1 MLNSRGTRSPM
12 PGEWRKG
19 EEGECSLSEE
29 LFHVGISLAT
39 YTILAMMGSK
49 IQRVRCPQSS
59 TTTTRHSWIQ
69 RKITK
74 NIKQTKNRKTNKN
87 LQKNKKNTKNSL
99 TFVLRLH
106 TEYTYWIYIIQTAH
120 PIMWGGKP
128 LREGVLNSKD
138 KIRSVLRGHST
149 IYCTEGA
156 NLDVHLARTLFGL
169 WKMV

>member
-1 MLNSRGTRSPM
+1 M
-12 PGEWRKG
+12 PTKFNYYHTTFMNPKEKKPKT
-19 EEGECSLSEE
+19 SNKQ
-29 LFHVGISLAT
+29 
-39 YTILAMMGSK
+39 K
-49 IQRVRCPQSS
+49 IE
-59 TTTTRHSWIQ
+59 
-69 RKITK
+69 
-74 NIKQTKNRKTNKN
+74 KQTKISK
-87 LQKNKKNTKNSL
+87 KNKKTKNTKNSL